1 MSDVETPGKPSILQE
16 SSKFD
21 HQTNNNEQ
29 KPTNT
34 AELNKEPGKL
44 GTYAS
49 FFLLLVGIIASIIA
63 LSYSFN
69 VNQDL
74 SSCPAGFETS
84 CGRVGVVMRISFA
97 LVAIF
102 LINMIGTVIY
112 TPFYDQGWLL
122 KYLAFAG
129 TCVGFYFASFDVFSD
144 HGYAWFARI
153 GGFIFLVL
161 QKVSIYSKYSLN
173 ISLYFCVFLSYIT
186 VHICTYIQCAIIIG
200 YITRFC
206 HKMERGLGQQGPRG
220 GWIW

>member
-1 MSDVETPGKPSILQE
+1 MADIETSGKPSILQE
-16 SSKFD
+16 GSKFNA
-21 HQTNNNEQ
+21 NNSEQ
-29 KPTNT
+29 KPAIFSNT

-84 CGRVGVVMRISFA
+84 CERVGVVMRISFA

-102 LINMIGTVIY
+102 LINMIGTIVY
-112 TPFYDQGWLL
+112 TPFYDQGWLI

-161 QKVSIYSKYSLN
+161 QKVANYSSYTQ
-173 ISLYFCVFLSYIT
+173 LYLLYIIVCVLTI
-186 VHICTYIQCAIIIG
+186 HI
-200 YITRFC
+200 
-206 HKMERGLGQQGPRG
+206 L
-220 GWIW
+220 